1 MNLSDYIVIG
11 LIFVFAAVGLKKGI
25 VMSLFRVLSFFV
37 SIYVSIRF
45 SPVLAGILEKT
56 PLYTWIKDFVIKKLL
71 TMGAETSASSTSPL
85 TGTAGAEAMIGSLAL
100 PGFLKKSMAGN
111 LPGASSLIDM
121 QGIID
126 AVGNEFTRMIMSVI
140 SLIALYLILNAVLAF
155 AGIVLKGISK
165 LPLLRQVD
173 KLGGFVFG
181 AVQGFLAV
189 YILCAVLVLFN
200 TSPQFAG
207 VFKNLN
213 ESLFAGYFYENNFIM
228 NRLFPGDY

>member
-56 PLYTWIKDFVIKKLL
+56 PLYTWIKDSVVKRLL
-71 TMGAETSASSTSPL
+71 AVGTEASASSAAPL
-85 TGTAGAEAMIGSLAL
+85 TGSAGAEAMIGSLAL
-100 PGFLKKSMAGN
+100 PEFFKKSMAEN
-111 LPGASSLIDM
+111 LSGSSSLIGM
-121 QGIID
+121 QSIID
-126 AVGNEFTRMIMSVI
+126 AVGNEFTRMIISVI
-140 SLIALYLILNAVLAF
+140 SLIALYFIINAVLAF
-155 AGIVLKGISK
+155 AGIVLRGISK

-181 AVQGFLAV
+181 ALQGFLAI

-207 VFKNLN
+207 VFKSLD
-213 ESLFAGYFYENNFIM
+213 ESLFAGYFYENNFIV
-228 NRLFPGDY
+228 NRLFPGD